1 MDRIIAK
8 TKIDVNKNLFLKDPI
23 SSDIG
28 CSIVKEGA
36 KLIDELGLENFTFKK
51 LSQKIDVSEAAI
63 YRYFDNKHMLL
74 LYLTGWYWAWLEIN
88 FVYATANLES
98 ADAKLDV
105 GLDLMVNGPIFKK
118 NEFLDPVCL
127 YKIII
132 NESFKVYYTKSVDEE
147 HKKGFFTDVY
157 KFGDRIS
164 EVISE
169 ISPSYQFP
177 VTLAFTVMESSILQ
191 AFNVQ
196 HLPEMTDNVLNVQ
209 RRKEFFRQLI
219 LNTVHNAHS

>member
-1 MDRIIAK
+1 MERIIAR
-8 TKIDVNKNLFLKDPI
+8 TKIEVNKKLFVKDPV

-28 CSIVKEGA
+28 CSILKEGA
-36 KLIDELGLENFTFKK
+36 VLIDRLGLEQFTFKK

-63 YRYFDNKHMLL
+63 YRYFDNKHKLL

-88 FVYATANLES
+88 FVYATANLAS
-98 ADAKLDV
+98 ADAKLDI
-105 GLDLMVNGPIFKK
+105 GLELMVNGPIFKK
-118 NEFLDPVCL
+118 NDFLDPVCL
-127 YKIII
+127 HKIII
-132 NESFKVYYTKSVDEE
+132 NEYFKIYMTKSVDEE
-147 HKKGFFTDVY
+147 HKKGYFSDVY
-157 KFGDRIS
+157 KFGNRIS